1 MTDYNII
8 TYESVSNCDSHP
20 ERLALLGRLFGM
32 TTPDPRQCRVLE
44 LGCGTG
50 GNLIPMAWR
59 NPQNTYLG
67 VELAQTQVDMGCRM
81 IAQLQLKNITIVC
94 RDILEFQIE
103 NAAFDYIIV
112 HGVYSWV
119 PAVVRER
126 ILALCQQYLS
136 PQGVAYISYNTL
148 PGWRMRGM
156 LRDML
161 QFHSRG
167 LEDQHLKLRHAREF
181 LQSLSVALTHQKTPY
196 AEFLKKEVAYLE
208 KAHDSYLYHEYLEI
222 NNEACFFTDFIQ
234 DCSRHQLRYLCD
246 SELHAM
252 FPSSLGAEVAL
263 HCEQLGEQYQG
274 IVNTE
279 QFLDFVRNR
288 TFRQS
293 LLCHADCPVDYEIDL
308 DKLLEF
314 AVYADLKPPPDL
326 HGEGPAV
333 QKFSDQK
340 GLIFEVNHALS
351 QAVLA
356 QLYAAYPAA
365 MMLRQLLEKAR
376 LALPENDG
384 DHAGEEIPLCLH
396 ELFNLFANQALA
408 FTLSPVSLSQPNL
421 EFPKINALA
430 QAEIPFGRLTT
441 YRHDTLT
448 LDEFSTRL
456 LRYMDG
462 HHHCDQI
469 VNKLVADIAAGHLQG
484 LGTSDQHI
492 AANCER
498 LIYLFARQG
507 ILEPV

>member
-8 TYESVSNCDSHP
+8 TYESVSNSDSHP
-20 ERLALLGRLFGM
+20 ERLALLGRLLGLS
-32 TTPDPRQCRVLE
+32 TPDPQQCRVLE

-59 NPQNTYLG
+59 NPQNSYLG
-67 VELAQTQVDMGCRM
+67 VELAQTQVDMGRRM
-81 IAQLQLKNITIVC
+81 MTQLQIKNMTIVC
-94 RDILEFQIE
+94 QDILEFQAE
-103 NAAFDYIIV
+103 PASFDYIIA

-161 QFHSRG
+161 QFHNRG

-181 LQSLSVALTHQKTPY
+181 LQSLGAALNHQKTPY
-196 AEFLKKEVAYLE
+196 AEFLKKEVAYLD

-222 NNEACFFTDFIQ
+222 NNDAFFFTDFIQ
-234 DCSRHQLRYLCD
+234 DCRHHQLRYLCD

-252 FPSSLGAEVAL
+252 FPSSLGAEVAQ

-279 QFLDFVRNR
+279 QYLDFVRNR

-308 DKLLEF
+308 DKLLEY
-314 AVYADLKPPPDL
+314 AVYADLKPPTEVRRDF
-326 HGEGPAV
+326 PAA
-333 QKFSDQK
+333 QNFSDQK
-340 GLIFEVNHALS
+340 GLIFAVNHALS
-351 QAVLA
+351 QAMLA
-356 QLYAAYPAA
+356 LLYEEYPAA
-365 MMLRQLLEKAR
+365 VGLQQLLEKAQ
-376 LALPENDG
+376 LALPKNDRNY
-384 DHAGEEIPLCLH
+384 GEEIQLCLH

-408 FTLSPVSLSQPNL
+408 LTLSPACVPKPSLA
-421 EFPKINALA
+421 FPKINALA
-430 QAEIPFGRLTT
+430 QAEAPFGRLTT
-441 YRHDTLT
+441 YRHETLT
-448 LDEFSTRL
+448 LDEFSSRL
-456 LRYMDG
+456 LQYMDG
-462 HHHCDQI
+462 QHHYDQI
-469 VNKLVADIAAGHLQG
+469 VKNLVEDITAGQLQEYS
-484 LGTSDQHI
+484 TSNNNV
-492 AANCER
+492 AANCQR
-498 LIYLFARQG
+498 LIQLFARQG
-507 ILEPV
+507 ILV